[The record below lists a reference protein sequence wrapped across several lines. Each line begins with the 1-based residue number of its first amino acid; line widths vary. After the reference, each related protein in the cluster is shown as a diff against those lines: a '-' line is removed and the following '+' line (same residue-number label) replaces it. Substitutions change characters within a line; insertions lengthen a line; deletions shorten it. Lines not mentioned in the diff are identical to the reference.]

1 MNFLRRL
8 STLRLLLLS
17 GGLVAL
23 VLVATGVTI
32 ASRSGGPKPPHRT
45 LPAALRH
52 ALEAQPV
59 AGVSARIRFTNH
71 LLSGASLPDTGST
84 LISGASGRLWATKD
98 RLRLELQS
106 DSGDTELVL
115 TSSGATLYD
124 ASSNTAYRLPFA
136 HHSTSS
142 KDASRQKGGLPT
154 LDEISRLV
162 ARAARSANLSGA
174 IPTSIAGRPA
184 YTVRIAPKHD
194 GGLLGSVQLAWD
206 ADHGVPLRIA
216 VYSSTDRSPVLE
228 LKVTDIHYGAVPAST
243 FDLKPP
249 SGARVTTVELPS
261 RAELTSTSK
270 KIKHIEGVRAVAA
283 TVPFTLRAPTSLVGL
298 PRRTVR
304 AISGAGARGGALV
317 VYGRGL
323 GAIAV
328 VERAAS
334 GSASSGSPLSALPAV
349 SIHGASGREL
359 ATPLGTVLTWQR
371 GGVSY
376 TLIGSLPASAAEAA
390 ARALTP

>member
-1 MNFLRRL
+1 
-8 STLRLLLLS
+8 
-17 GGLVAL
+17 
-23 VLVATGVTI
+23 
-32 ASRSGGPKPPHRT
+32 
-45 LPAALRH
+45 
-52 ALEAQPV
+52 
-59 AGVSARIRFTNH
+59 
-71 LLSGASLPDTGST
+71 
-84 LISGASGRLWATKD
+84 
-98 RLRLELQS
+98 
-106 DSGDTELVL
+106 
-115 TSSGATLYD
+115 
-124 ASSNTAYRLPFA
+124 
-136 HHSTSS
+136 
-142 KDASRQKGGLPT
+142 
-154 LDEISRLV
+154 
-162 ARAARSANLSGA
+162 
-174 IPTSIAGRPA
+174 
-184 YTVRIAPKHD
+184 
-194 GGLLGSVQLAWD
+194 
-206 ADHGVPLRIA
+206 
-216 VYSSTDRSPVLE
+216 
-228 LKVTDIHYGAVPAST
+228 
-243 FDLKPP
+243 
-249 SGARVTTVELPS
+249 
-261 RAELTSTSK
+261 
-270 KIKHIEGVRAVAA
+270 VAA